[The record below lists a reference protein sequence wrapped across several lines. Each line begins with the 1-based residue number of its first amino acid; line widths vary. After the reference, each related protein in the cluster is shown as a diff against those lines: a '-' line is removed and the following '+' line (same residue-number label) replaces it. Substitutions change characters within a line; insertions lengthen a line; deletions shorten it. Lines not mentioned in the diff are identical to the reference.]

1 MATYSADAGKLNLSL
16 HQGDELGTVIDFTPT
31 DLTGYTVTSSVVSLA
46 CNQTV
51 AAMTTSVV
59 TPTAGI
65 VNLSMTETQTA
76 ALPVGT
82 YRWSLYWDAPGSVR
96 RTALGG
102 TFEVKQR

>member
-1 MATYSADAGKLNLSL
+1 MATYSQDSGPLHLSL

-31 DLTGYTVTSSVVSLA
+31 NLTGHTVSSVIVSLA

-65 VNLSMTETQTA
+65 VSLSLTEQQTA
-76 ALPVGT
+76 ALPVGS
-82 YRWSLYWDAPGSVR
+82 YRWHLYWDAPGNVR

-102 TFEVKQR
+102 VLEVKQR

>member
-1 MATYSADAGKLNLSL
+1 MATYSAEAGTLHLAI

-31 DLTGYTVTSSVVSLA
+31 DLTGHTVTSSVVSLA
-46 CNQTV
+46 SNQTV
-51 AAMTTSVV
+51 ASITTTVV

-65 VNLSMTETQTA
+65 VNLSMTETQTSA
-76 ALPVGT
+76 MPVGT

-102 TFEVKQR
+102 VLEVKQR